1 MQRTIEKIW
10 ENQTRDKKKYHVLE
24 IGGEKYSVWDNKLI
38 EGLGEGSRIEYDW
51 KRSGDFK

>member
-24 IGGEKYSVWDNKLI
+24 IGREKYSVWDNKLI